1 MAIVILFLSST
12 FEALSIIAISPVI
25 DLLIHEGLSQ
35 ASSITLKF
43 VEVFEYLAI
52 PVSLISMLVVM
63 ISLIL
68 IKNIFFLISDY
79 LLAKFALEIKE
90 DVVNRLFSAFLHARW
105 EFLLSKDFGVLGNTL
120 LKETEQVTV
129 VLETVAKMTANL
141 LRILFLFGTAL
152 SMSWKVTL
160 IVIGLVGVTLIPF
173 SLIGKFV
180 YRIGAIYTGA
190 YNQFQGTV
198 NESLNS
204 AKLILGY
211 GNQHKSV
218 ARLAQNVSTFTRSG
232 LQWAIIRQVTPRTF
246 EPIALSIVAF
256 AMYLGKTSYLIETS
270 SLIVILYSL
279 KTSNTLVAEL
289 VNSKNRIQNIAP
301 AVEQVHNLLVEA
313 ESMKDVSGN
322 LKFKKIKE
330 QIVFKDVCF
339 EYSSQKQV
347 LRNINVAISKGDMV
361 AFVGKS
367 GAGKTTLIDLLMG
380 FYSPHKGQLL
390 IDGKNLNEFDIMSWK
405 QKIGFVPQES
415 FLFHQTIRENLLWS
429 NSSASEE
436 QLWQACDAAN
446 AKEFIE
452 KLPEKLDTIV
462 GERGVRFSGGQ
473 RQRIALA
480 RALLKKPEVLILDE
494 ATSALDSHSEHLIQK
509 SIENISAHTTLIVI
523 AHRLSTIRK
532 ADCIYVMEEGKIIE
546 SGTFD
551 ELMEIGNGVF
561 LNTAELQGFKKL
573 SNNN

>member
-1 MAIVILFLSST
+1 
-12 FEALSIIAISPVI
+12 
-25 DLLIHEGLSQ
+25 
-35 ASSITLKF
+35 
-43 VEVFEYLAI
+43 
-52 PVSLISMLVVM
+52 
-63 ISLIL
+63 
-68 IKNIFFLISDY
+68 
-79 LLAKFALEIKE
+79 
-90 DVVNRLFSAFLHARW
+90 
-105 EFLLSKDFGVLGNTL
+105 
-120 LKETEQVTV
+120 
-129 VLETVAKMTANL
+129 
-141 LRILFLFGTAL
+141 
-152 SMSWKVTL
+152 
-160 IVIGLVGVTLIPF
+160 
-173 SLIGKFV
+173 
-180 YRIGAIYTGA
+180 
-190 YNQFQGTV
+190 
-198 NESLNS
+198 
-204 AKLILGY
+204 
-211 GNQHKSV
+211 
-218 ARLAQNVSTFTRSG
+218 
-232 LQWAIIRQVTPRTF
+232 
-246 EPIALSIVAF
+246 
-256 AMYLGKTSYLIETS
+256 
-270 SLIVILYSL
+270 
-279 KTSNTLVAEL
+279 VAEL

-322 LKFKKIKE
+322 LKFEKINE

-347 LRNINVAISKGDMV
+347 LRNINVAISKGNMV

-446 AKEFIE
+446 ATEFIE

-462 GERGVRFSGGQ
+462 GERGVLFSGGQ

-509 SIENISAHTTLIVI
+509 AIENISAHTTVIAI

-532 ADCIYVMEEGKIIE
+532 ADCIYVMEEGKITE

-551 ELMEIGNGVF
+551 ELMEIDNGVF
-561 LNTAELQGFKKL
+561 LNTAELQGFKK
-573 SNNN
+573 

>member
-1 MAIVILFLSST
+1 M
-12 FEALSIIAISPVI
+12 
-25 DLLIHEGLSQ
+25 
-35 ASSITLKF
+35 
-43 VEVFEYLAI
+43 
-52 PVSLISMLVVM
+52 
-63 ISLIL
+63 
-68 IKNIFFLISDY
+68 ISDY

-105 EFLLSKDFGVLGNTL
+105 EFLLAKDFGVLGNTL